1 MRTGTAARS
10 TALTALGGASLLLL
24 AACGGGGSTYGG
36 GGSGYGGSSSSPSQA
51 AHTIGK
57 ITVAKTPAG
66 TVLVDPRGRTL
77 YVFAPDSR
85 GHSTCTGSCATYWPP
100 TPGADAKSGATAAV
114 TATLGS
120 IKRADGSSQ
129 LTANGYPV
137 YTYVGDH
144 ARGQANGQG
153 SNLSGGR
160 WWVVSPSGARVTKTV
175 SPSAGASSSGIGGY

>member
-1 MRTGTAARS
+1 MRTGTATRS
-10 TALTALGGASLLLL
+10 AALAVLGGASLVLL
-24 AACGGGGSTYGG
+24 AACGGGSSTYGG
-36 GGSGYGGSSSSPSQA
+36 GSSGSSGSSGASQ
-51 AHTIGK
+51 
-57 ITVAKTPAG
+57 VAQPPGSIAVATTPAG
-66 TVLVDPRGRTL
+66 KVLVDPRGRTL

-100 TPGADAKSGATAAV
+100 VPGADAKRGATAAV

-144 ARGQANGQG
+144 AKGQANGQG
-153 SNLSGGR
+153 TNLSGGL
-160 WWVVSPSGARVTKTV
+160 WWVVSPSGVRVTETPP
-175 SPSAGASSSGIGGY
+175 SSAGASSAGSRGY

>member
-1 MRTGTAARS
+1 MRTGTAARC
-10 TALTALGGASLLLL
+10 TALAALGGASLLLL

-36 GGSGYGGSSSSPSQA
+36 GGSRPSQA
-51 AHTIGK
+51 VHTSGK
-57 ITVAKTPAG
+57 ITVTKTSAG
-66 TVLVDPRGRTL
+66 RVLVDPRGRTL
-77 YVFAPDSR
+77 YVFARDPR

-100 TPGADAKSGATAAV
+100 VPGTDAKRGGSAAV
-114 TATLGS
+114 SATLGS

-153 SNLSGGR
+153 TNLSGGR
-160 WWVVSPSGARVTKTV
+160 WWVVSPSGARVTKTP
-175 SPSAGASSSGIGGY
+175 SLSAGTSSSGGGGY